1 MNNPLNELSA
11 VYNQN
16 IAEGCGCDEK
26 KKVKDEMVPQGKT
39 PLGGD
44 GARPGKNKKGYIEPM
59 GENRYVSWRDEL
71 REVTYGT
78 SSVDKDEV
86 TNTKSQDSDSS
97 RKEIKEKN
105 IKNKIKINPPQGVTE
120 GFKALGGTVVEMY
133 ELSEADMTGAPYIK
147 DHKKHNKINVKYDQK
162 MKVMAPTIKNEKLD
176 LKKADMGEVIKDFR
190 KSDAPQFKG
199 KSDKKIQKMAI
210 AAKLEAEDG
219 VNEKF
224 IPPYEPLKTVTD
236 DQRKKRELAQ
246 KTKDHD
252 DKMSGKLAEGGMSI
266 EDQMRISREAAAKRK
281 PYQPGDRQKQR
292 AAQVK
297 QMAKN
302 AAKDTRTDAQK
313 MADATGPRPGSRYR
327 GD

>member
-44 GARPGKNKKGYIEPM
+44 GARPGKNKKGYVEPM

-86 TNTKSQDSDSS
+86 TNTKFQNSDSS

-105 IKNKIKINPPQGVTE
+105 IKNKIRINPPQGVTE

-133 ELSEADMTGAPYIK
+133 EIDE
-147 DHKKHNKINVKYDQK
+147 KI
-162 MKVMAPTIKNEKLD
+162 D

-224 IPPYEPLKTVTD
+224 VPPYEPLKTVTD

-292 AAQVK
+292 AAQLK